1 MHDLVQ
7 IARASASDEL
17 ALAKLHA
24 LNVSPVRAIKA
35 LIDGRGLSLK
45 QAKEKLMKSSA
56 WKVEAE
62 KANNLHDQIDAF
74 FDE

>member
-7 IARASASDEL
+7 IARASTSDEL

-35 LIDGRGLSLK
+35 LMDGRGLSLK

-74 FDE
+74 FYE